1 MSGCVWER
9 FLATG
14 PRALLER
21 AGQISALPIGPVDT
35 NPVIRCSAAEGDG
48 FDGTWWDAIALI
60 WHWRGGVQP
69 LLESFEAFVQSLNR
83 LRLGTGIAPV
93 LFR

>member
-1 MSGCVWER
+1 MSGCDWEL

-21 AGQISALPIGPVDT
+21 AGQISAVPVGPVDT

-48 FDGTWWDAIALI
+48 FDGTWWHAIALI
-60 WHWRGGVQP
+60 WYWRCGVQA
-69 LLESFEAFVQSLNR
+69 LFKLSEAFVQSLDR
-83 LRLGTGIAPV
+83 LRLGTGIVPV
-93 LFR
+93 PF

>member
-1 MSGCVWER
+1 MSGCDWEP

-21 AGQISALPIGPVDT
+21 AGQISAAPVGPVDA

-48 FDGTWWDAIALI
+48 FDGTWWHAIALI
-60 WHWRGGVQP
+60 WYWRCGVQA
-69 LLESFEAFVQSLNR
+69 LLELFKAFVQSLNR

-93 LFR
+93 PF

>member
-1 MSGCVWER
+1 MSGCDWEL

-21 AGQISALPIGPVDT
+21 AGQISAVPVGPVDT

-48 FDGTWWDAIALI
+48 FDGTWWHAIALI
-60 WHWRGGVQP
+60 WYWRCGVQA
-69 LLESFEAFVQSLNR
+69 LLELFKAFVQSLNR
-83 LRLGTGIAPV
+83 LRLGTGIALVP
-93 LFR
+93 F

>member
-1 MSGCVWER
+1 MSGCDWEL

-21 AGQISALPIGPVDT
+21 AGQISAVPVGPVNA

-48 FDGTWWDAIALI
+48 FDGTWWHAIALI
-60 WHWRGGVQP
+60 WHWRCGVQA
-69 LLESFEAFVQSLNR
+69 LFKLFEAFVQSLDC
-83 LRLGTGIAPV
+83 LRLGTGVVPV
-93 LFR
+93 PF